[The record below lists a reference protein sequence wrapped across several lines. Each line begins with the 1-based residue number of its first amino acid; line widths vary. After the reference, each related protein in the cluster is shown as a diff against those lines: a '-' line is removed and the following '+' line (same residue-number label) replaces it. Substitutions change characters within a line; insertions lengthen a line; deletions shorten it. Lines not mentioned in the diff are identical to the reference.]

1 MLVIHNI
8 DRIVGM
14 TCNGIDIQSARQNT
28 AKTRY
33 IFGFNIPWVQTT
45 LRGSYVEVVL
55 ERVPNSDGNYQLF
68 VMGWQNVTFIYVDE
82 SDIRR
87 AHFLAARIRTVLEKL
102 QNWIESRK

>member
-33 IFGFNIPWVQTT
+33 IFGFNIPWVQTS

-68 VMGWQNVTFIYVDE
+68 VMGWQKVTFIYVDE

-87 AHFLAARIRTVLEKL
+87 AHFLAATIRTVLERL
-102 QNWIESRK
+102 QHWIESHK